1 MLMEKFGVKLGVV
14 HDGNEMLAVRV
25 TSGPYQGSYPS
36 IEFIAPIPM
45 DAKIQGGPICQGFVR
60 HLMLN
65 GRKGVDVLLEEV
77 DKYWK

>member
-14 HDGNEMLAVRV
+14 HDGNEFLAVRV

-45 DAKIQGGPICQGFVR
+45 DVKIEGIPICQGFVC

-65 GRKGVDVLLEEV
+65 GRKGIDALLEDV
-77 DKYWK
+77 DKY